1 MQNQGEWPVGDVSW
15 IAPIQIDKVTVVQ
28 FDAFTLAGEFGLFA
42 KQWRPQGLQVRAR

>member
-1 MQNQGEWPVGDVSW
+1 MQNQGKGPVSDVCG
-15 IAPIQIDKVTVVQ
+15 IAPIEIDKVTVVQ